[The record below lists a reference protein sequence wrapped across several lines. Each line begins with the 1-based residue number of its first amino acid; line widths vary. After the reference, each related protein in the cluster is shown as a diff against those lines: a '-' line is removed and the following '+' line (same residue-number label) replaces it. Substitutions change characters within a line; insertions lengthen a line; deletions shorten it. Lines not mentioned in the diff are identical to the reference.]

1 MEERKTVFDYMGRV
15 LETFGFSVAI
25 LNIFCLIF
33 GEEAEGFSTIFSLG
47 KRGLSVATM
56 GQFFSA
62 SVWVVAA
69 RFVFFTE
76 TVIKRM
82 SLVLRTV
89 LMVAA
94 VLAST
99 GIHILAFRWFPVDM
113 WIPWLAFLV
122 CFGICFAVS
131 VVVTAFRERMEN
143 RKRTLDPSHASEE
156 ILR

>member
-143 RKRTLDPSHASEE
+143 RKMEE
-156 ILR
+156 ALARLKEK

>member
-47 KRGLSVATM
+47 KGGLSVATM

-143 RKRTLDPSHASEE
+143 RKMEE
-156 ILR
+156 ALARLKEK

>member
-33 GEEAEGFSTIFSLG
+33 GDEAEGFSTIFSLG

-143 RKRTLDPSHASEE
+143 RKMEE
-156 ILR
+156 ALARLKEK